1 MLRLIG
7 TGGKGMRRP
16 NHHLATTLFVLQ
28 MLLTAFAVG
37 LTVHD
42 KLAGVATLDGAGP
55 AKVSV
60 LSRTC

>member
-42 KLAGVATLDGAGP
+42 KLAGVATLDGP

>member
-1 MLRLIG
+1 
-7 TGGKGMRRP
+7 MRRP